1 MAKKKRDLANPLS
14 PSEGLGEYRAVASPK
29 LEGLGEYGA
38 VKGAK
43 AGAQAGAKA
52 AKAGAQA
59 AQAAKAAARNR
70 ALKRGLPIAS
80 LPLAMSPGVSS
91 KKKKSK
97 NKKSAGK
104 VVAKAA
110 KSAIGAAVH
119 KASGKSP
126 KMKSKEGLAQERT
139 KRQNTYYKKK

>member
-14 PSEGLGEYRAVASPK
+14 PSEGF
-29 LEGLGEYGA
+29 
-38 VKGAK
+38 
-43 AGAQAGAKA
+43 
-52 AKAGAQA
+52 
-59 AQAAKAAARNR
+59 N
-70 ALKRGLPIAS
+70 RGLPIAS

-97 NKKSAGK
+97 KKKSAGK
-104 VVAKAA
+104 IVAKAA
-110 KSAIGAAVH
+110 KSAIGTAVH

>member
-14 PSEGLGEYRAVASPK
+14 PSEGFNG
-29 LEGLGEYGA
+29 
-38 VKGAK
+38 
-43 AGAQAGAKA
+43 
-52 AKAGAQA
+52 
-59 AQAAKAAARNR
+59 
-70 ALKRGLPIAS
+70 GLPIAS

-97 NKKSAGK
+97 KKKSAGK

-110 KSAIGAAVH
+110 KSAIGAAVN
-119 KASGKSP
+119 KASGKNP
-126 KMKSKEGLAQERT
+126 KMKPYEGASRLSKERT